1 MTMVTF
7 WAWWLAFL
15 RLSAWLGSAPG
26 FAMPVPLRVRILLAA
41 SVAFLVV
48 PAMGNVPD
56 PTRVGWL
63 TLIVMAVQETVTG
76 VVLGLVV
83 RAAFSA
89 VAIAGH
95 LISSEASLNLNS
107 ILLPGASDTSD
118 LAGNLLYMLMV
129 VLMFTLGLHLRFLEV
144 VSGSFRLVPAG
155 SLHGSSALADYF
167 VGLLGGA
174 MVLGIQIAAPVVA
187 AGFLLNTLLLVLA
200 RALPQL
206 NVFAESFAFRSMLML
221 VILSGTLQL
230 TSDHLGRRLSTVPT
244 EMIQAAHL
252 LSDRRTEP

>member
-1 MTMVTF
+1 MVAF

-15 RLSAWLGSAPG
+15 RLLAWLGSAPG
-26 FAMPVPLRVRILLAA
+26 FGMPVPLRVRILLAA

-48 PAMGNVPD
+48 PAMGAVPD
-56 PTRVGWL
+56 PVRMGWIP
-63 TLIVMAVQETVTG
+63 LIAMAVQETVTG
-76 VVLGLVV
+76 LVLGLVV
-83 RAAFSA
+83 RTAFSA

-95 LISSEASLNLNS
+95 LVSSEASLNLNA
-107 ILLPGASDTSD
+107 ILLPGSAESSD
-118 LAGNLLYMLMV
+118 LVGNLFYMLMV
-129 VLMFTLGLHLRFLEV
+129 VLMFALGLHLRFLEV
-144 VSGSFRLVPAG
+144 VAGSFQLVPAG
-155 SLHGSSALADYF
+155 GLRGDSALADYF

-230 TSDHLGRRLSTVPT
+230 TSDHLGRRLGAVPA
-244 EMIQAAHL
+244 EMIRAARL
-252 LSDRRTEP
+252 MSTGSTLPGR

>member
-1 MTMVTF
+1 MSAF

-15 RLSAWLGSAPG
+15 RLSAWLGLVPG
-26 FAMPVPLRVRILLAA
+26 FVAPVPLRVRLLLAA
-41 SVAFLVV
+41 TVAFLVA
-48 PAMGNVPD
+48 PALGTVPD
-56 PTRVGWL
+56 PTRMDWISLVAL
-63 TLIVMAVQETVTG
+63 AVQETVTG

-95 LISSEASLNLNS
+95 LVSSEASLNLNA
-107 ILLPGASDTSD
+107 ILLPGSAESSD

-129 VLMFTLGLHLRFLEV
+129 LLMFTLGLHLRLLEV
-144 VSGSFRLVPAG
+144 VAGSFQLVPAG
-155 SLHGSSALADYF
+155 GLHGDSALADYF
-167 VGLLGGA
+167 VGLLGGGMA
-174 MVLGIQIAAPVVA
+174 LGIQIAAPIVA

-206 NVFAESFAFRSMLML
+206 NVFAESFAFRSILML

-230 TSDHLGRRLSTVPT
+230 TSEHLGRRLGAVPA
-244 EMIQAAHL
+244 EMIHAARL
-252 LSDRRTEP
+252 LSAGAARPVR